1 MLLRVWLQMSVYT
14 IQVEAEFVV
23 RTVVKNLDTVE
34 IKTVFRIAFNMIVN
48 FGCKF
53 LSDIVML
60 MLDMLTCL
68 KKFFHIEN

>member
-34 IKTVFRIAFNMIVN
+34 IKTVSRIAFIHD
-48 FGCKF
+48 CKLWIHVF
-53 LSDIVML
+53 ERQCHVDA
-60 MLDMLTCL
+60 
-68 KKFFHIEN
+68 